1 MRVEFSKVISPML
14 GVFHPVLSLQ
24 VTLHRQVMALVLR
37 PVVYSLTLFARSRY
51 WRDSKS
57 ERVIADN

>member
-37 PVVYSLTLFARSRY
+37 PVVYSLTLYLPGRGAGGIPRASG
-51 WRDSKS
+51 
-57 ERVIADN
+57 